1 MSWKDTLLCF
11 LSMRHH
17 KSITHLDILEND
29 GPLFQIT
36 HIDSLKPRGGVPS
49 HDIGRTDRHLC
60 SIALFGESL
69 DGLKGLHSL
78 NERELLLT
86 DGCDCTRCQNLNSMG
101 ESVIRCAVR
110 AHRHAAVVSHGI
122 GRLGR
127 LDSPSRRV
135 LWSLGHCQP
144 DAEGASQN
152 ACSEYCDQDF
162 EITFHNT
169 PPLRPNRHC
178 GVAT

>member
-36 HIDSLKPRGGVPS
+36 HIDSLRPRGGVPS

-60 SIALFGESL
+60 SITLFGESL
-69 DGLKGLHSL
+69 DGFKSLHSL

-101 ESVIRCAVR
+101 ESVSRCAVR
-110 AHRHAAVVSHGI
+110 AHRHAAVVLDGI
-122 GRLGR
+122 GRLAR
-127 LDSPSRRV
+127 LNSLGQRA
-135 LWSLGHCQP
+135 LWCLGHCQP
-144 DAEGASQN
+144 DAEGPGQKR
-152 ACSEYCDQDF
+152 CSRYRDQDRQV
-162 EITFHNT
+162 TFHIQT
-169 PPLRPNRHC
+169 SCAPH
-178 GVAT
+178 GAA